1 MGQFKISRMATLR
14 RSRALVISPRLWK
27 SRLVFWV
34 GALAIG
40 VISAGF
46 ALAAD
51 EAQALFFA
59 ITSEGGRAWLPLII
73 TPVGF
78 VALAWASMVWF
89 PGSQGSGIPQAIAAR
104 HIGIKGDI
112 SKLLSLKLAIGKIVM
127 TVIGLG
133 CGASIGREG
142 PTVQVAAA
150 IMLQSASLGGMKHAR
165 GLIIA
170 GSAAGVSAAF
180 NTPLAGIV
188 FAIEELSRSYQV
200 RSNGVVLSAVVLAG
214 VSSLWILG
222 SYTYFG
228 ESNAQVLFP
237 DNAVLVLVCGV
248 VGGLFGGWFTRAVIY
263 LTRRFRRWR
272 AAAPLRRTLM
282 IAFGA
287 GMISAVIGVA
297 YGGATFGTGYEQAR
311 AAVEGHAAP
320 FSLFIAKLIATLAA
334 TVSGIP
340 GGLFAPSLTVGAS
353 LGSSIGMLLNENI
366 MLAALLGMAG
376 YFAGVTQAPMTAFV
390 IIFEMTGNHDNVLP
404 IMAAAMLG
412 HGVSRFVAPEPLYH
426 TLSRLFIADAL
437 RQRRAMER
445 TPAPETETPET
456 EAPAALEHQTD
467 PSNPK
472 A

>member
-1 MGQFKISRMATLR
+1 MGPFKISRIATVR
-14 RSRALVISPRLWK
+14 RSRALMTSPRLWK

-40 VISAGF
+40 AISAGF

-51 EAQALFFA
+51 EAQHFFA
-59 ITSEGGRAWLPLII
+59 RMTTGAGRPWLPLLI
-73 TPVGF
+73 TPLGF
-78 VALAWASMVWF
+78 VFLAWGAIRWF
-89 PGSQGSGIPQAIAAR
+89 PGAQGSGIPQAIAAR
-104 HIGIKGDI
+104 HIGIKGDL
-112 SKLLSLKLAIGKIVM
+112 SRLLSLKLAIGKIVM

-142 PTVQVAAA
+142 PTVQVGAS
-150 IMLQSASLGGMKHAR
+150 IMLQSASLGGMSHAR
-165 GLIIA
+165 GLILA

-188 FAIEELSRSYQV
+188 FAIEELSRSYHV
-200 RSNGVVLSAVVLAG
+200 RSNGVVLSAVVIAG
-214 VSSLWILG
+214 VSSLWLFG

-228 ESNAQVLFP
+228 NSDVQVVFP
-237 DNAVLVLVCGV
+237 DNGILVLVCGV
-248 VGGLFGGWFTRAVIY
+248 AGGLLGGWFSRWTIA
-263 LTRRFRRWR
+263 LTRKFRRWR
-272 AAAPLRRTLM
+272 AADPLRRSLL

-287 GMISAVIGVA
+287 GVISAVIGVA

-311 AAVEGHAAP
+311 AVVEGHTAP
-320 FSLFIAKLIATLAA
+320 ITLFIAKLVATLAA

-353 LGSSIGMLLNENI
+353 MGSSLGMLLNED
-366 MLAALLGMAG
+366 LAMASLLGMAG

-390 IIFEMTGNHDNVLP
+390 IIFEMTGNHDNVVP

-426 TLSRLFIADAL
+426 ALSRLFIADAL
-437 RQRRAMER
+437 RQKRAADALAREQSE
-445 TPAPETETPET
+445 AAEKETIS
-456 EAPAALEHQTD
+456 AAA
-467 PSNPK
+467 K
-472 A
+472 V

>member
-1 MGQFKISRMATLR
+1 MATLR

-40 VISAGF
+40 AMSAGF

-51 EAQALFFA
+51 EAQHFFVA
-59 ITSEGGRAWLPLII
+59 MTSGAGRSWLPLLI
-73 TPVGF
+73 TPLGF
-78 VALAWASMVWF
+78 VACAWAAMVWF
-89 PGSQGSGIPQAIAAR
+89 PGAQGSGIPQAIAAR
-104 HIGIKGDI
+104 HIGIKGDL

-127 TVIGLG
+127 TVIGLA

-142 PTVQVAAA
+142 PTVQVGAS
-150 IMLQSASLGGMKHAR
+150 IMLQSARLGGMKHAR

-228 ESNAQVLFP
+228 ESDAQVLFP
-237 DNAVLVLVCGV
+237 DNGILVLVCGV
-248 VGGLFGGWFTRAVIY
+248 TGGLFGGWFSRAVIWM
-263 LTRRFRRWR
+263 TRRFRRWR
-272 AAAPLRRTLM
+272 AVDPVRRTVA

-287 GMISAVIGVA
+287 GVISAVVGVA

-320 FSLFIAKLIATLAA
+320 VTLFLAKLVATLAA

-353 LGSSIGMLLNENI
+353 MGSTLGLLLNEDI
-366 MLAALLGMAG
+366 MLASLLGMAG

-390 IIFEMTGNHDNVLP
+390 IIFEMTGNHDNVVP

-426 TLSRLFIADAL
+426 ALSRLFIADAL
-437 RQRRAMER
+437 RERRALER
-445 TPAPETETPET
+445 VKT
-456 EAPAALEHQTD
+456 EAEPQQALEQQA
-467 PSNPK
+467 PK